1 MLCFLYRYAVEALK
15 INRSCTSA
23 KGLVS
28 AYYFSNYESE
38 YHSQS
43 FNPLLLC
50 IIMIFEILKCFSFR
64 RDTGLKAD
72 YTVIRLIE
80 TLLNLALYLVIA
92 LQPRLILIRIV

>member
-1 MLCFLYRYAVEALK
+1 MLCFLYRYVVALER
-15 INRSCTSA
+15 NRSCTSA

-28 AYYFSNYESE
+28 ANYFSNESE

-72 YTVIRLIE
+72 YTVIRLIQ